1 MRQPLDPQLSLG
13 QTPIDQIHL
22 DGRSRFEL
30 IPILAGLQHLEADAS
45 RRDQIL
51 GWVASDVLG
60 SCNDRRGRG
69 GMSFWQILVL
79 AVIRQGCNYDY
90 AALEHAANHDELVR
104 QFLQQG
110 ALAGPRFAEK
120 TIHENV
126 SRLRPETLE
135 RIVYVVAQQGHQLL
149 PEAVE
154 QVRGDSFVVQTNI
167 HYPTDSNLLV
177 DGIRKLTT
185 LSSQLADEVGQG
197 GWRQAKHLHKKAK
210 QLDRKIGRL
219 VRGRRKDRE
228 VQLQDVYGRLIDLA
242 RKITDRSLDL
252 YVATAGHKWDP
263 LIAGKREEI
272 LAFTVKTDYVASLAE
287 RRVIQGESIGHD
299 EKIFSLFEAHT
310 ELINRGKRPC
320 PIEFGHRV
328 LVVEDKA
335 GLIVHIEV
343 MQTGLQDVE
352 VLAPTIE
359 SVQQRLNE
367 KVKQASFDRGF
378 WSPHNDRVLHESV
391 ERACLPRRGA
401 PKEEEH
407 TSPFIQARRHHAGVE
422 SKIGALQSGNGQS
435 RCRDQGEVGYAR
447 YVMLGALSRNLQ
459 TLGRLLLAGS
469 ARARAA

>member
-1 MRQPLDPQLSLG
+1 MRQALDPQLSLG

-22 DGRSRFEL
+22 NGRSRFEL
-30 IPILAGLQHLEADAS
+30 IPILAGLQHLEADTP

-60 SCNDRRGRG
+60 SHSGRRGRG

-90 AALEHAANHDELVR
+90 AALEHAANHDDLIR
-104 QFLQQG
+104 QFLQLG
-110 ALAGPRFAEK
+110 VLAGPRFAEK

-126 SRLRPETLE
+126 SRLKPKTLE
-135 RIVYVVAQQGHQLL
+135 RIVYLVAQQGHQLL

-177 DGIRKLTT
+177 DGIRKLTI
-185 LSSQLADEVGQG
+185 LSRRLANEAGLR
-197 GWRQAKHLHKKAK
+197 GWRQSKHIHKKAK

-219 VRGRRKDRE
+219 ARGRRKDRE
-228 VQLQDVYGRLIDLA
+228 VQLQDAYSQLIDLA
-242 RKITDRSLDL
+242 RKITDRSLEL
-252 YVATAGHKWDP
+252 YVATAGQTLDP
-263 LIAGKREEI
+263 LVAGQRKEI
-272 LAFTVKTDYVASLAE
+272 LDFTVKTDYVASLAE
-287 RRVIQGESIGHD
+287 RRVLKGESIGHD
-299 EKIFSLFEAHT
+299 QKIFSLFETHT

-335 GLIVHIEV
+335 GFIVHIEV
-343 MQTGLQDVE
+343 MKTGLQDVD
-352 VLAPTIE
+352 VLASTIE
-359 SVQQRLNE
+359 AVQQRLNQ

-391 ERACLPRRGA
+391 ELACLPRKGA
-401 PKEEEH
+401 PKEEEQ
-407 TSPFIQARRHHAGVE
+407 TSSFIEARHHHAGIE

-435 RCRDQGEVGYAR
+435 RCRDQRDVGYAR
-447 YVMLGALSRNLQ
+447 YIMLGALARNLQ
-459 TLGRLLLAGS
+459 TLGRLLLADS
-469 ARARAA
+469 SRARAA

>member
-1 MRQPLDPQLSLG
+1 MRQPFEPQLSLG

-22 DGRSRFEL
+22 EGRSRFEL
-30 IPILAGLQHLEADAS
+30 IPILAGLQHLQADAS
-45 RRDQIL
+45 LRDQIL
-51 GWVASDVLG
+51 ESVASDVLG
-60 SCNDRRGRG
+60 WRSDRRGRG

-90 AALEHAANHDELVR
+90 AALEHAANHDDLVR
-104 QFLQQG
+104 QFLQLG

-126 SRLRPETLE
+126 SQLKPETLE
-135 RIVYVVAQQGHQLL
+135 RIVYLVAQQGHQLS

-185 LSSQLADEVGQG
+185 LSRQLADQIGQR
-197 GWRQAKHLHKKAK
+197 GWRQSRHLHKKAK

-219 VRGRRKDRE
+219 AGGRRKDRQ
-228 VQLQDVYGRLIDLA
+228 VQLQDAYGRLIDLA
-242 RKITDRSLDL
+242 RKVTDRSLEL
-252 YVATAGHKWDP
+252 YVATAGHKLDP
-263 LIAGKREEI
+263 LITGQREEI
-272 LAFTVKTDYVASLAE
+272 LVFTVKTDYVASLAQ
-287 RRVIQGESIGHD
+287 RRVLKGESIGHD
-299 EKIFSLFEAHT
+299 EKIFSLFETHT

-335 GLIVHIEV
+335 GFIVHIEV
-343 MQTGLQDVE
+343 IKTGLQDVD

-359 SVQQRLNE
+359 AVQQRLNQ

-391 ERACLPRRGA
+391 ELACLPRKGA
-401 PKEEEH
+401 PKEEEQ
-407 TSPFIQARRHHAGVE
+407 TSPFIQARHHHAGVE

-447 YVMLGALSRNLQ
+447 YIMLGALARNLQ
-459 TLGRLLLAGS
+459 TLGQLLLAGS
-469 ARARAA
+469 SRARAA